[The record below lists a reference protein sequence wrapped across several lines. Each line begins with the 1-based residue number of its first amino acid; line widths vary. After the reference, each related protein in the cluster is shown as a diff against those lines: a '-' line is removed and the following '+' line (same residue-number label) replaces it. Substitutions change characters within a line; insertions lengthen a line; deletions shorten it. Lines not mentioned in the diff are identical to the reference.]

1 MDHCESTILS
11 SDERAR
17 LRLSGSLSIFY
28 CLLIWIHSV
37 VVVVVCFVAI
47 ARMIWVAELLVMI
60 CIKIRRILKVCANPF
75 MVTSIFF
82 SLANI
87 AIIDFDPFPV
97 GKWPYQRNFFRPK
110 ILLLHQA
117 ASLFFLVS
125 NSENVIVPLGTTYHP
140 GYFFSL
146 SSMSQNHW
154 SVGQE
159 TLNLT
164 IVCSQKKYNF

>member
-47 ARMIWVAELLVMI
+47 ARMIWVAELSVQWYVSKLDESWRYVPTP
-60 CIKIRRILKVCANPF
+60 LWLNQY
-75 MVTSIFF
+75 FF
-82 SLANI
+82 SLANT
-87 AIIDFDPFPV
+87 AIIDFDPFLV
-97 GKWPYQRNFFRPK
+97 GKWPYQRNFFRHK
-110 ILLLHQA
+110 ILLLPQA
-117 ASLFFLVS
+117 LVLFGLQLRKCDS
-125 NSENVIVPLGTTYHP
+125 TI
-140 GYFFSL
+140 GYYLPPRIFFSL
-146 SSMSQNHW
+146 SSISQNHW

-164 IVCSQKKYNF
+164 IVCSHS